1 LSREDLPV
9 VIIEVSS
16 PAQHSEDVTME
27 TSEEEDDIDDT
38 NWDWMKADD

>member
-1 LSREDLPV
+1 
-9 VIIEVSS
+9 VSS